1 MRSQTR
7 VLRWGR
13 IDDEAMDY
21 CILYMDCHRRIG
33 GVDRSQCKLR
43 AVLLR
48 LCFSTVLMIRS
59 GIGRPIS
66 PDSPSV
72 RGAQRAVYTLHKAG
86 RTKSEVMH
94 LSLSPCLR

>member
-43 AVLLR
+43 AACCFAFASLLF
-48 LCFSTVLMIRS
+48 L
-59 GIGRPIS
+59 
-66 PDSPSV
+66 
-72 RGAQRAVYTLHKAG
+72 
-86 RTKSEVMH
+86 
-94 LSLSPCLR
+94 

>member
-43 AVLLR
+43 AALR
-48 LCFSTVLMIRS
+48 AACCVLCF
-59 GIGRPIS
+59 
-66 PDSPSV
+66 
-72 RGAQRAVYTLHKAG
+72 AFA
-86 RTKSEVMH
+86 
-94 LSLSPCLR
+94 SLLFL